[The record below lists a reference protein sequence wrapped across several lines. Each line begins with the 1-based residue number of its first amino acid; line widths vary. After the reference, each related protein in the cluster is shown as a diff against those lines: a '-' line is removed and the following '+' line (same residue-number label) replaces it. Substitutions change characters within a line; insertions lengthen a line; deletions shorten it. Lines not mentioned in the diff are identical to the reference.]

1 MMGVRIGRGSL
12 GHANNFQ
19 EGGHICRST
28 MANMNP
34 HRRQFLKTA
43 TVAAAVMSLP
53 EKSGAEQAGL
63 FPGFQTRR
71 VATSGAEINLV
82 TAGSGP
88 PLLLLHGFPESHV
101 SWHKIAPRLAERFT
115 VVAPDLRGYGDSS
128 KPADGENHVNYSKR
142 AMVLDQIEMMRAMGF
157 DRFAVAGHDRG
168 GRVAWRL
175 AVEHPD
181 VATQVAVLDIV
192 PDHYSSVT
200 REFATAYFHWFFLI
214 QPAPFPEQ
222 LIAGN
227 PEAFLRRFLSASYI
241 APEAMANYVRCF
253 SDPLTIH
260 AACEDYRAGA
270 TIDLVHSKE
279 TRGRRVKCPLLVL
292 WGERSTIAR
301 LYDVRKVW
309 REQGSDIRAKA
320 MPAGH
325 HLAEELPEQTL
336 AELTAFLR
344 S

>member
-1 MMGVRIGRGSL
+1 
-12 GHANNFQ
+12 
-19 EGGHICRST
+19 
-28 MANMNP
+28 MAGMNSD
-34 HRRQFLKTA
+34 RREVLKGA
-43 TVAAAVMSLP
+43 TVVTGALCLPGNTDGQQSL
-53 EKSGAEQAGL
+53 L
-63 FPGFQTRR
+63 LPGFQTRR
-71 VATSGAEINLV
+71 IATSGAEINV
-82 TAGSGP
+82 GIAGSGS

-115 VVAPDLRGYGDSS
+115 VVVPDLRGYGDSS
-128 KPADGENHVNYSKR
+128 KPPDGENHANYSKR
-142 AMVLDQIEMMRAMGF
+142 AMVLDQIEMMRTLGF

-181 VATQVAVLDIV
+181 VATKVAVLDIV

-200 REFATAYFHWFFLI
+200 RELATAYFHWFFLI

-227 PEAFLRRFLSASYI
+227 PEAFLRRFLPGPYI
-241 APEAMANYVRCF
+241 APEAFAEYLRCF
-253 SDPLTIH
+253 RNPMTVH

-270 TIDLVHSKE
+270 TIDLVHAQE
-279 TRGRRVKCPLLVL
+279 TRGRRLKCPLLVL

-309 REQGSDIRAKA
+309 SEQASDIRGKA

-336 AELTAFLR
+336 AELLAFLR